1 VPAEDGPTRA
11 TRGDARD
18 ARHNTT
24 RQRSRYR
31 PTPHTHTHIIST
43 ARSVDNNN
51 NNTNNNNNNTM
62 LSLLMRNDHPLAVM
76 DAMFDDA
83 LCALERPHDRSMVR
97 RDRGVKNSR
106 IELGRPRI
114 EETSRGYLITAHA
127 PGIAAKDVTARVT
140 RAGGRSTLRVEIAG
154 GSAPLELGLPTKYVD
169 VTTAPKAS
177 CIDGVLRVAVL
188 KREAETLRV
197 PIAATAD
204 TDMETDDG
212 DNDSSITLSV
222 PGFSARD
229 ISVTL
234 HKPEDSLVVEGD
246 STAFGKFKKTFKN
259 LPADIELKHIS
270 ASVAHGL
277 LKITMADP
285 HAIEPLDIAVSN
297 LESDATTT
305 ENSVT
310 LVRRYVPGVSS
321 DNVTCRL
328 GADRMLHVEVK
339 TPNGRA
345 ALSTSVSKNVDHT
358 KIRATC
364 TNGVLLVV
372 AEPQENESH
381 SHTLEIHVSGEHP
394 AAIAELMPSAVDIA
408 LPAAEKPAEVEDF
421 DGKVEDVAA

>member
-1 VPAEDGPTRA
+1 MRCPRKTDRRA
-11 TRGDARD
+11 RGRGDARWR
-18 ARHNTT
+18 RHNAT
-24 RQRSRYR
+24 QLRSRSR
-31 PTPHTHTHIIST
+31 PTPQKQHNIFST
-43 ARSVDNNN
+43 ARSVDNSD
-51 NNTNNNNNNTM
+51 NNNNNNNKHM
-62 LSLLMRNDHPLAVM
+62 LSLLVRDHPLAVM

-83 LCALERPHDRSMVR
+83 LSALERPYDRSMAR
-97 RDRGVKNSR
+97 RDRFVKNSS

-127 PGIAAKDVTARVT
+127 PGIGAKDVKASVT
-140 RAGGRSTLRVEIAG
+140 TSRGRSTLRVEVAG

-188 KREAETLRV
+188 KRAAETLRV
-197 PIAATAD
+197 PIASTAD
-204 TDMETDDG
+204 VEMETDDG

-222 PGFSARD
+222 PGFGARD

-246 STAFGKFKKTFKN
+246 SKAFGKFKKTFKN

-297 LESDATTT
+297 VESDATTT
-305 ENSVT
+305 DKSVT
-310 LVRRYVPGVSS
+310 LVRRYVPGVSA

-328 GADRMLHVEVK
+328 GTDRMLHVEVK

-345 ALSTSVSKNVDHT
+345 ALSTSVSKNVDYT

-364 TNGVLLVV
+364 TNGVLLIV
-372 AEPQENESH
+372 AEPKESEH
-381 SHTLEIHVSGEHP
+381 ESHTLEIQVSGEQP
-394 AAIAELMPSAVDIA
+394 AAVAELMPNTVDVA
-408 LPAAEKPAEVEDF
+408 LPVSEKPAEVDDF